1 MSYSYKWIYV
11 MAFFTLFSSHS
22 MQPVKEDAGE
32 SRTSI
37 ISYKM
42 DKMTTYEIESLI
54 QNLKAECNCDVEHLS
69 AIGALI
75 LTHDKND
82 RTYSIGKTKGNLMK
96 HLDDRMNI
104 EDDDDLDWLPIPD
117 DPDDVYDPNLD
128 AESLN
133 MTKGLKNQETKS
145 GTYTLQKK
153 RFAFNEMFQRNASK
167 FAIFY
172 VYKKT
177 HVVFFV
183 FHFVQLYIF
192 TL

>member
-1 MSYSYKWIYV
+1 
-11 MAFFTLFSSHS
+11 MALLTFFSSHS
-22 MQPVKEDAGE
+22 MQQVKEDAGE

-37 ISYKM
+37 ISYKK

-54 QNLKAECNCDVEHLS
+54 QNLKTECNCDVEHLS

-82 RTYSIGKTKGNLMK
+82 RTDSIAKTKGNLMK

-133 MTKGLKNQETKS
+133 MTKGLKNQETKA
-145 GTYTLQKK
+145 GTPFRKRGLHSMKCSSETLPNLQYFMYK
-153 RFAFNEMFQRNASK
+153 
-167 FAIFY
+167 I
-172 VYKKT
+172 KKT